1 MEFSNVS
8 TLQRNI
14 PAAAWGWRSASERSN
29 APEDGSGSNQSS
41 EQVRRFTLRS
51 RAEKPREKDPR
62 QKAFSILLIEDSL
75 ADAGLVREALEEHG
89 IEGDLLLIGDGDH
102 AIRYIRSLQTQPVDC
117 PDLVIIDLNL
127 PKRTG
132 HEVLQSMRQD
142 PKCRHA
148 PAVILSSSDASED
161 RAESMRL
168 GATQYI
174 RKPLRLK
181 EFLNLGAIFKEILE
195 AAG

>member
-1 MEFSNVS
+1 M
-8 TLQRNI
+8 
-14 PAAAWGWRSASERSN
+14 
-29 APEDGSGSNQSS
+29 
-41 EQVRRFTLRS
+41 
-51 RAEKPREKDPR
+51 
-62 QKAFSILLIEDSL
+62 
-75 ADAGLVREALEEHG
+75 REALEGHG
-89 IEGDLLLIGDGDH
+89 IEGELLLIADGDH
-102 AIRYIRSLQTQPVDC
+102 AIRYIQSLQTQPVDC

-174 RKPLRLK
+174 CKPLRLK
-181 EFLNLGAIFKEILE
+181 EFLSLGAIFKEILE
-195 AAG
+195 AAA

>member
-1 MEFSNVS
+1 
-8 TLQRNI
+8 
-14 PAAAWGWRSASERSN
+14 
-29 APEDGSGSNQSS
+29 
-41 EQVRRFTLRS
+41 
-51 RAEKPREKDPR
+51 
-62 QKAFSILLIEDSL
+62 
-75 ADAGLVREALEEHG
+75 LVREALEEHG
-89 IEGDLLLIGDGDH
+89 VEGELLLIGDGDR
-102 AIRYIRSLQTQPVDC
+102 AIRYIQALQTQPVDC

-148 PAVILSSSDASED
+148 PAIILSSSDASED

-168 GATQYI
+168 GANQYI
-174 RKPLRLK
+174 CKPLRLK
-181 EFLNLGAIFKEILE
+181 EFLSLGAVFRQILE